1 MRHRFKQL
9 LAVALLAAAPAATAD
24 AQASASRYYEVCGG
38 SYAGWSGVG
47 LCASVN
53 VSVRELPSGRAV
65 VTLTVRNMSGLNG
78 SYSGSVFTGVGLDNV
93 MPPSINVINGSL
105 RVTGPCASEPSRTC
119 DFSNHWGL
127 ANDKAIGGGVKVD
140 LLNSTDRGVNY
151 SLASSCGLSAGTAPG
166 TNTIVTACGATG
178 GYAEISFEV
187 TSYFDPNLTSTL
199 YVKAQ
204 NGYNGGST
212 TCQTSSLDC
221 TVAPEPA
228 TVTLVAGGLAAI
240 GLARRRRRRRLEGS
254 ESDG

>member
-1 MRHRFKQL
+1 MFHRL
-9 LAVALLAAAPAATAD
+9 TRTLAVALLVAAPVAAAD
-24 AQASASRYYEVCGG
+24 AQGDASRYYQVCGG

-53 VSVRELPSGRAV
+53 VAVRELPSGRAV
-65 VTLTVRNMSGLNG
+65 VTLTVRNMSGMNG

-93 MPPSINVINGSL
+93 MPPSINVINGTL
-105 RVTGPCASEPSRTC
+105 KVTGPCASDPSQTC
-119 DFSNHWGL
+119 DFSSNWGL
-127 ANDKAIGGGVKVD
+127 ANDKSMGGGVKVD

-151 SLASSCGLSAGTAPG
+151 SIASACGLSAGTAPG
-166 TNTIVTACGATG
+166 TNTIATACGTSG

-187 TSYFDPNLTSTL
+187 TSFFDPNLTSTL

-204 NGYNGGST
+204 NGYGGGST

-221 TVAPEPA
+221 TVAPEPT

-240 GLARRRRRRRLEGS
+240 GFVRRRRRRRLE
-254 ESDG
+254 EPEQDA